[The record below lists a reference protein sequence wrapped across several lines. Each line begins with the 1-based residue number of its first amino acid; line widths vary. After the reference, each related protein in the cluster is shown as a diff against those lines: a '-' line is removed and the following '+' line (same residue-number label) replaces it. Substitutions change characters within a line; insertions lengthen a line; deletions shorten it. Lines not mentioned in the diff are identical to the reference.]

1 MYFLKLNIALI
12 VLFGF
17 YKLMFSGDTF
27 FSLRRATLIGIY
39 IIAML
44 VPELNCL
51 EWINKN
57 VEITSIANQYAT
69 FILPTVTITPNKINA
84 TNWETIALTIYN
96 MVVCVLLVR
105 FFCQLISIIKLRNKC
120 RTANINGVK
129 VYLLENNEG
138 PFSFFNWIFISPS
151 KHNTQQTRI
160 NALQTMALRRY
171 SIYRTV
177 FYHFLDKSVCLV
189 A

>member
-1 MYFLKLNIALI
+1 M
-12 VLFGF
+12 
-17 YKLMFSGDTF
+17 
-27 FSLRRATLIGIY
+27 
-39 IIAML
+39 
-44 VPELNCL
+44 
-51 EWINKN
+51 
-57 VEITSIANQYAT
+57 EITSIANQYAT

-120 RTANINGVK
+120 KTANINGVK

-138 PFSFFNWIFISPS
+138 PFSFFQLDFYQSIKNTIHS
-151 KHNTQQTRI
+151 KTHEIIKTRI

-171 SIYRTV
+171 SIY
-177 FYHFLDKSVCLV
+177 
-189 A
+189 

>member
-39 IIAML
+39 IVAML

-151 KHNTQQTRI
+151 KHNTQQTHEI
-160 NALQTMALRRY
+160 IKHELTHCKQW
-171 SIYRTV
+171 
-177 FYHFLDKSVCLV
+177 HSVDILFTELFSTIFW
-189 A
+189 